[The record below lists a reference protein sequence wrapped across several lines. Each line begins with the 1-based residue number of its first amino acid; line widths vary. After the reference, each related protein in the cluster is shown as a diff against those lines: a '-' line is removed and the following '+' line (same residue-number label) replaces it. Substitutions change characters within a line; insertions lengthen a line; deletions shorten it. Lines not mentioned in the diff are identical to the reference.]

1 MLSLI
6 FPKLSLIYVLGFT
19 KSLNI
24 LLSLILNPIWSKL
37 DTIGWTG
44 ALFDLSNESLYMFE
58 DDSNQA
64 SPLFGILNK
73 LDITLSNF
81 SNLFSKYKND
91 GILTDDVASSELSVF
106 TKLISISDEDEDKA
120 VFNAVIILT
129 TLLIIFS
136 NFI

>member
-1 MLSLI
+1 
-6 FPKLSLIYVLGFT
+6 
-19 KSLNI
+19 
-24 LLSLILNPIWSKL
+24 
-37 DTIGWTG
+37 
-44 ALFDLSNESLYMFE
+44 MFE

-106 TKLISISDEDEDKA
+106 TKLISISDEDDDNA

-136 NFI
+136 NLI